1 MDEPAQ
7 AAAVSGGL
15 EFTVGQ
21 LGRIEPLARGGTATV
36 HLVPDL
42 TRVGDQPG
50 PYVYKKYTDKTK
62 QSAGPALGQGL
73 SNFVQFRDRLPAD
86 QLKAWDERI
95 IWPVALVKDGGGA
108 ADGILMRI
116 IPDRFFHHFTK
127 RNGGSNHK
135 PREIETLFGD
145 TETAMRKG
153 LPDVSLGTRL
163 QLIRAIAAAYGMMH
177 KENIVLGDVSGR
189 NIIYDPDPQ
198 RPAIMVVDV
207 DSARIRGNRATF
219 GSQPHTPN
227 WQPPEALAASH
238 ALESAKRSV
247 PPAARDVQDRLHN
260 AWSIQ
265 SAKTDV
271 YKFGLMVVRI
281 LDFGRGCAV
290 NRDPAKAR
298 TILRAQLGTEAQA
311 LLDASMAGDP
321 QDRPL
326 MRDWYRVLQGAPSTT
341 PKQRPRSA
349 PAPVTPPR
357 PVLVNGTRRG
367 NWEWVE
373 GHGWSRITAP

>member
-1 MDEPAQ
+1 MSASP
-7 AAAVSGGL
+7 
-15 EFTVGQ
+15 EFVVDQ
-21 LGRIEPLARGGTATV
+21 LGRITPLARGGTATV

-42 TRVGDQPG
+42 TSVGNQPG
-50 PYVYKKYTDKTK
+50 PYVYKKYNDKTK
-62 QSAGPALGQGL
+62 QSAGPALGRGL
-73 SNFVQFRDRLPAD
+73 SNFVQFRDRLPAN

-95 IWPVALVKDGGGA
+95 IWPVALVRDDTGA

-153 LPDVSLGTRL
+153 LPDVSIVTRL
-163 QLIRAIAAAYGMMH
+163 QLIGAIAAAYGMMH
-177 KENIVLGDVSGR
+177 KEGVVLGDISGR

-219 GSQPHTPN
+219 GTQPHTPN

-238 ALESAKRSV
+238 ALERAKRSV
-247 PPAARDVQDRLHN
+247 PPAPRDVQDRLHN
-260 AWSIQ
+260 TWSIQ
-265 SAKTDV
+265 SVKTDV

-290 NRDPAKAR
+290 SRDPGKAR
-298 TILRAQLGTEAQA
+298 AILRDRLGPEAQA
-311 LLDASMAGDP
+311 LLDASMADDP
-321 QDRPL
+321 RARPV
-326 MRDWYRVLQGAPSTT
+326 MRDWYLALQGGSAAAPKPRS
-341 PKQRPRSA
+341 RSA
-349 PAPVTPPR
+349 PTPAPEASSS
-357 PVLVNGTRRG
+357 LANGARRG

-373 GHGWSRITAP
+373 GRGWNRVTPGRR